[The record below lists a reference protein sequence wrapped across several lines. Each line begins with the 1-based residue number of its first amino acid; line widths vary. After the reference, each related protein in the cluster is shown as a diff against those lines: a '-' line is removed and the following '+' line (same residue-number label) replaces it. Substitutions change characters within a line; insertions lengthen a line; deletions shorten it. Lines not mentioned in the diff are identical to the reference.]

1 MVELGEGITL
11 TPAVKGFQLIV
22 TSKKIKAYDSYKKE
36 TKSVTLKGGFKDSAS
51 HIVTQ
56 DYSGFSSS
64 KKKEDIAKF
73 DEIYKFIKR
82 GFKDKLVSEK
92 KNSKGYT
99 KEAFNIFQKLV
110 TFGSENNFNQE
121 DVLNKI
127 DEKKNEVLIK
137 AIGNISYLNNH
148 SRIDLEENYY
158 INYTEGIEGLYFEKE
173 FHNGDVQIILIARM
187 LLKEMTRIED
197 ELDIGLKPVYNLRYY
212 NMVTLKEKELFHLTR
227 DELSEALYEDM
238 CFVGLDANGI
248 NKTMGQ
254 LFILNANKTYE
265 EGSNKIEFK
274 STTDVFKDGF
284 YYNKKTG
291 KVVNNNI
298 LNGIKPTKENVRE
311 AINLVNEL
319 ITNRGTA
326 KGNEC
331 NVFRFMLWSPFSW
344 CFKEIGMSKANYG
357 LVLEGWSGTNK
368 TGSVANF
375 SYLYSSTPEEDI
387 IQTADTVS
395 AFGTRL
401 EENTLPLLLDESRIL
416 FEIPDMEE
424 IQKRNIWNK
433 ETRSTKQRTGSN
445 RNLDNFI
452 ALRMPIYTLNNPP
465 RFKPEFLRR
474 YKINSYDKSMI
485 ITEKE
490 DKEFRKKYNPGSPN
504 SPLKVLRYLGKAFA
518 DRLIPYIEEENSEIY
533 DIEELTINILKDI
546 SDWCNTTFAPSIY
559 HIQDSAEGLEIDEYS
574 LIQKELSKEFNK
586 VHKTNYTGYKGFTE
600 EDFISCAQKNEIS
613 WLYHL
618 TTKKTGEDVFAI
630 HKSEFE
636 FYISEICS
644 RSLKAPEIMEIMGIE
659 LDENINKE
667 GFNTGFT
674 KGEQRRGF
682 KLWPQQLIYKLFGIE
697 IYKHKDLN
705 EKEDSDKS
713 DTAVEYNYNNWIVNY
728 TNYLNQQ
735 N

>member
-1 MVELGEGITL
+1 MVELEEGIIL
-11 TPAVKGFQLIV
+11 TPAVKGFQLIIIQ
-22 TSKKIKAYDSYKKE
+22 SKRIILYDGNSNENKSYNLVKDRFE
-36 TKSVTLKGGFKDSAS
+36 DNALLISFQDYQGFKSLKDNNYSD
-51 HIVTQ
+51 TQ
-56 DYSGFSSS
+56 VLYDLYSDI
-64 KKKEDIAKF
+64 KKRIKTKKPGIKEYTYNILKDLMEYGLEQNF
-73 DEIYKFIKR
+73 D
-82 GFKDKLVSEK
+82 
-92 KNSKGYT
+92 
-99 KEAFNIFQKLV
+99 KE
-110 TFGSENNFNQE
+110 E
-121 DVLNKI
+121 VLGQI
-127 DEKKNEVLIK
+127 DEKKNSNLIK
-137 AIGNISYLNNH
+137 
-148 SRIDLEENYY
+148 RINSINEQLKILSEKIHLSGTYFFNYSK
-158 INYTEGIEGLYFEKE
+158 EFGGLYEKIR
-173 FHNGDVQIILIARM
+173 NGEKTKNVLIARM

-197 ELDIGLKPVYNLRYY
+197 ELEIGLKPVYNLRYY
-212 NMVTLKEKELFHLTR
+212 NMVTLKEKELFNVTR

-238 CFVGLDANGI
+238 CFIGLEANGI
-248 NKTMGQ
+248 NQIMGE

-433 ETRSTKQRTGSN
+433 ETRSTKQRTGNN

-546 SDWCNTTFAPSIY
+546 SDWCNTAFAPSIY

-600 EDFISCAQKNEIS
+600 ADFISCAQKNEIS
-613 WLYHL
+613 WLYHV

-630 HKSEFE
+630 HKTEFE

-659 LDENINKE
+659 LDKDINTK
-667 GFNTGFT
+667 GFNTPFT
-674 KGEQRRGF
+674 KGITRKGF
-682 KLWPQQLIYKLFGIE
+682 KLKPHQLIYKLFGIE

-705 EKEDSDKS
+705 EEDSNKS
-713 DTAVEYNYNNWIVNY
+713 DTAVE
-728 TNYLNQQ
+728 
-735 N
+735 

>member
-1 MVELGEGITL
+1 MVELGEGIIL
-11 TPAVKGFQLIV
+11 TPAVEGFQLIV
-22 TSKKIKAYDSYKKE
+22 TSKKIKAYDSYNNTSSGVK
-36 TKSVTLKGGFKDSAS
+36 LKNGFKDSAS

-82 GFKDKLVSEK
+82 GFKDKLNSEK
-92 KNSKGYT
+92 KNSKGYK
-99 KEAFNIFQKLV
+99 KEAFSIFKKLI
-110 TFGSENNFNQE
+110 TYGLDKEFNQE

-127 DEKKNEVLIK
+127 DEKKNDVLIK

-148 SRIDLEENYY
+148 SRIDLEENFF

-212 NMVTLKEKELFHLTR
+212 NIVTLKEKELFHLTR

-298 LNGIKPTKENVRE
+298 LNGIKATKENVRE

-416 FEIPDMEE
+416 FDIPDMEE

-452 ALRMPIYTLNNPP
+452 ALRMPIYALNNPP

-533 DIEELTINILKDI
+533 DIEELTIKILKDI

-559 HIQDSAEGLEIDEYS
+559 NIQDSAEGLEIDEYS

-600 EDFISCAQKNEIS
+600 ADFISCAQKNEIS
-613 WLYHL
+613 WLYHV
-618 TTKKTGEDVFAI
+618 TTKKTGKDVFAI
-630 HKSEFE
+630 HKQEFDDYMSEM
-636 FYISEICS
+636 CS
-644 RSLKAPEIMEIMGIE
+644 RSLKAPEVMEIMGIE
-659 LDENINKE
+659 LDKDINTK
-667 GFNTGFT
+667 GFNTPFT
-674 KGEQRRGF
+674 KGKTRKGF

-697 IYKHKDLN
+697 IYEHKDLN
-705 EKEDSDKS
+705 EEDSNKS
-713 DTAVEYNYNNWIVNY
+713 DTAVE
-728 TNYLNQQ
+728 
-735 N
+735 

>member
-1 MVELGEGITL
+1 MVELEEGIIL
-11 TPAVKGFQLIV
+11 TPEVKGFQLIV
-22 TSKKIKAYDSYKKE
+22 TSKNIKAYDSYNKE
-36 TKSVTLKGGFKDSAS
+36 TRGVKLKGGFKDNALN
-51 HIVTQ
+51 IIAQ
-56 DYSGFSSS
+56 DYNGFITL
-64 KKKEDIAKF
+64 KKKKANDFEECHK
-73 DEIYKFIKR
+73 IYTFIKN
-82 GFKDKLVSEK
+82 GFKHKLDSEK
-92 KNSKGYT
+92 KNSNGYT
-99 KEAFNIFQKLV
+99 KKAFSIFQKLI
-110 TFGSENNFNQE
+110 TYGLDKNFNQE

-127 DEKKNEVLIK
+127 DEEKDETLIK
-137 AIGNISYLNNH
+137 AIGNISYLNNY

-158 INYTEGIEGLYFEKE
+158 IDYTEGIEGLYFEKE
-173 FHNGDVQIILIARM
+173 LLDGGVKNILIARM

-212 NMVTLKEKELFHLTR
+212 NIVTLKEKELFHLTR

-238 CFVGLDANGI
+238 CFVNLDANGI
-248 NKTMGQ
+248 NRTMGQ

-416 FEIPDMEE
+416 FDIPDMEE

-518 DRLIPYIEEENSEIY
+518 DRLIPYIEEDNSEIY
-533 DIEELTINILKDI
+533 DIEELTIKILKDI

-559 HIQDSAEGLEIDEYS
+559 DIQDSAEGLEIDEYS

-586 VHKTNYTGYKGFTE
+586 VHKTNYAGYKGFTE
-600 EDFISCAQKNEIS
+600 ADFISCAQKNEIS
-613 WLYHL
+613 WLYHV

-630 HKSEFE
+630 HKQEFDA
-636 FYISEICS
+636 YISEICS
-644 RSLKAPEIMEIMGIE
+644 RSLKAPELMEIMGIE
-659 LDENINKE
+659 LDKDINTH

-674 KGEQRRGF
+674 KGITRKGF
-682 KLWPQQLIYKLFGIE
+682 KLWPHQLIYQLFGIE
-697 IYKHKDLN
+697 IYEHKDLN
-705 EKEDSDKS
+705 EEGSDKS
-713 DTAVEYNYNNWIVNY
+713 DTNY
-728 TNYLNQQ
+728 TNYLN
-735 N
+735 